1 VNRRIS
7 TLLVALVPI
16 VAFGAL
22 LAMVTVPYVSLG
34 PGPTFNTLGE
44 VEGKEVVD
52 IEGTEVHKTTGQL
65 NMTTVSQ
72 RDNLTLGQALTLWMS
87 GHEQLVPRDLVYPP
101 DKSKDEIDEANNE
114 EFKQS
119 ENSAEYAAL
128 GYLKYAP
135 AVTVQNV
142 TKDGASAGKLKEG
155 DAIDG
160 VDGVPV
166 SSLEQ
171 FQGIMEKTKPGQEV
185 VLDFRRKNAPPGVA
199 TIKLKSNPDKP
210 HGFLGIGVVE
220 APWAP
225 FKIDF
230 NLANIGGPSAGLV
243 FSLAVVDKLTTGDL
257 SGDKF
262 VAGTGTIASDGKVG
276 SIGGITHKILA
287 AHEAGATVFL
297 VPADNCDEAKS
308 AHEDDIDLLKVDTLT
323 QAVDSLKA
331 LSAGGEAP
339 HC

>member
-16 VAFGAL
+16 VAFGVL

-44 VEGKEVVD
+44 VEGKQVVD

-87 GHEQLVPRDLVYPP
+87 GREQLVPRDLVYPP

-128 GYLKYAP
+128 GYLKYAQ

-142 TKDGASAGKLKEG
+142 TKDGASAGKLQEG

-257 SGDKF
+257 SGNKF

-308 AHEDDIDLLKVDTLT
+308 AHEDGIDLLKVDTLT
-323 QAVDSLKA
+323 RAVDSLKA

>member
-1 VNRRIS
+1 
-7 TLLVALVPI
+7 
-16 VAFGAL
+16 
-22 LAMVTVPYVSLG
+22 
-34 PGPTFNTLGE
+34 
-44 VEGKEVVD
+44 
-52 IEGTEVHKTTGQL
+52 
-65 NMTTVSQ
+65 
-72 RDNLTLGQALTLWMS
+72 
-87 GHEQLVPRDLVYPP
+87 
-101 DKSKDEIDEANNE
+101 
-114 EFKQS
+114 
-119 ENSAEYAAL
+119 
-128 GYLKYAP
+128 
-135 AVTVQNV
+135 
-142 TKDGASAGKLKEG
+142 
-155 DAIDG
+155 
-160 VDGVPV
+160 
-166 SSLEQ
+166 
-171 FQGIMEKTKPGQEV
+171 MEKTKPGQEV

-257 SGDKF
+257 SGNKF

-308 AHEDDIDLLKVDTLT
+308 AHEDGIDLLKVDTLT
-323 QAVDSLKA
+323 RAVDSLKA